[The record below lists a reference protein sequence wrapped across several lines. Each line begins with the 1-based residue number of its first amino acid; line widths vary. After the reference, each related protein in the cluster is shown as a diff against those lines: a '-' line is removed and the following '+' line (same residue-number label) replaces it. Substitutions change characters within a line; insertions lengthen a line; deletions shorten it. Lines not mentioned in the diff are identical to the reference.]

1 MANAANSPHHDP
13 QPQAFDV
20 RGWLSGVGHV
30 PKDAIQ
36 YVTESERSGQRIV
49 TYNCAGSIAK
59 VRMAP
64 VVGAAAW
71 ELVAEVEGLVDRVLL
86 PRATRFV
93 WRAPRGTHA

>member
-1 MANAANSPHHDP
+1 MANTPNASRREPEP
-13 QPQAFDV
+13 GAFDV

-36 YVTESERSGQRIV
+36 YVTESERSGQRTV
-49 TYNCAGSIAK
+49 TYKCGGSTAK
-59 VRMAP
+59 VRMAS
-64 VVGAAAW
+64 VAGAAAW
-71 ELVAEVEGLVDRVLL
+71 ELVAEFEGAVDRVLL